1 MISLHLLGSFWRTN
15 DLKINVQERRIGAE
29 EDKEGILEW
38 SAQIE
43 ERMDEF
49 EKAINDIE

>member
-1 MISLHLLGSFWRTN
+1 MISLHLLATFCCTN
-15 DLKINVQERRIGAE
+15 DLKINVQESRIGAE

-43 ERMDEF
+43 ERMGEF